1 MDLEVHGSGGAWFW
15 RWMGLKILKLEDS
28 GGDWVWRGRGL
39 RGLGLEEHK
48 AEEA

>member
-1 MDLEVHGSGGAWFW
+1 
-15 RWMGLKILKLEDS
+15 MGLKILRLEDS